1 MKIISPLPQVT
12 YYSVLSTFP
21 KNNLTLKPMCYQSLY
36 FFNSKL
42 FKSCF
47 KCTNGKHRL
56 RAERR
61 RTEVGSYPVIFPSFG
76 LPTAPREDLPA
87 CGCPSKRGLENRLR
101 TWPLRNRQMLQRGV
115 LSGHPNWAVGSG
127 TALGFLSAK
136 QSISLLV
143 YWNWNME
150 GKKTKRRRKKSKLL
164 QILVCWRSLLCSLFR
179 KTVSLGILLR
189 FLWLYIHIANFV
201 ANKALRIRHVWG
213 DVW

>member
-1 MKIISPLPQVT
+1 MQAWQKVFAILGFNHRSAFHVRVCVFLLAYHVLRTISDLIKIISPLPQAT
-12 YYSVLSTFP
+12 YYPVLSTFP
-21 KNNLTLKPMCYQSLY
+21 KNNLTLKPVCYQSLY

-61 RTEVGSYPVIFPSFG
+61 STEVGSYPVIFPSFG
-76 LPTAPREDLPA
+76 LPTAPREDLPV
-87 CGCPSKRGLENRLR
+87 CGCPSKRGLENHLR

-136 QSISLLV
+136 QSIC
-143 YWNWNME
+143 YWSTETGIWR
-150 GKKTKRRRKKSKLL
+150 GKKNKEKKEEVQTSSNTGMLK
-164 QILVCWRSLLCSLFR
+164 VTS
-179 KTVSLGILLR
+179 V
-189 FLWLYIHIANFV
+189 
-201 ANKALRIRHVWG
+201 
-213 DVW
+213 